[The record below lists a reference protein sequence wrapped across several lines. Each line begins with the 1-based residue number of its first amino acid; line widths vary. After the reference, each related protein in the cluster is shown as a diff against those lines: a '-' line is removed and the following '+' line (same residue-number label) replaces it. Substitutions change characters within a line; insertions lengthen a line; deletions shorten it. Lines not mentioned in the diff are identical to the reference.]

1 MYVYALA
8 DTVDLPEGVRGWQG
22 APLVPVDAGVCLAI
36 TAEVMETPLPAPD
49 TLRGQDMV
57 VRALMFG
64 SAALLPARFGT
75 VVTDLAALRAR
86 LAPDRAGV
94 QRALA
99 LVRHREQMTLRL
111 VARDAGR
118 VIGPA
123 ESATGATSPGRR
135 YLERRAAELAPPAV
149 LVRLESDLAPFIRHA
164 RLQHGR
170 EPGRVTTAY
179 HLIDRGEG
187 DAYRAR
193 VERCAAAIADV
204 AVLVTGPGP
213 AYAFADISGS

>member
-149 LVRLESDLAPFIRHA
+149 LVRLESDLAPFIRQA
-164 RLQHGR
+164 RRQQGR
-170 EPGRVTTAY
+170 EARVTTAY

-187 DAYRAR
+187 EAYRAR
-193 VERCAAAIADV
+193 AERSAAAIADV